1 MKNEKRY
8 LVGNDRD
15 PESLSLCKQV
25 ARWTIEHMQDR
36 TGYFYYRR
44 GKQTATLNWGQATML
59 CAFAGLYKPV

>member
-1 MKNEKRY
+1 MEECY
-8 LVGNDRD
+8 LIGHDRD
-15 PESLSLCKQV
+15 LESLFLAGSV